1 MGEAIWVMSFGKRS
15 FGGIHLGS
23 ERWNPRNGCSEEGE
37 ITNEIWVRIVGFPL
51 SLWNPTILRRV
62 GEECGGFIAMDPR
75 TEKLQE
81 LQWAQILIRTEGED
95 LPSVLEIAVEEKV
108 YSLALWWELKPAL
121 RKA

>member
-1 MGEAIWVMSFGKRS
+1 
-15 FGGIHLGS
+15 
-23 ERWNPRNGCSEEGE
+23 
-37 ITNEIWVRIVGFPL
+37 
-51 SLWNPTILRRV
+51 
-62 GEECGGFIAMDPR
+62 MDPR